1 MSSSRVL
8 SAFQLKLVKMCL
20 KDGFSVYLLQPKV
33 GTEWEYIRG
42 EESVEGFSLLIQ
54 AGAAKEGDNIGS
66 STVVMEAK
74 TEEDYQALAKQL
86 GGYLGAPG
94 DATEEGKI
102 LWE

>member
-20 KDGFSVYLLQPKV
+20 KDGFSVWLLQPQD
-33 GTEWEYIRG
+33 GTEWLRDED
-42 EESVEGFSLLIQ
+42 ETGFSLTIQ
-54 AGAAKEGDNIGS
+54 AGAEREEDNIGS

-74 TEEDYQALAKQL
+74 TEEDYQALEKQL
-86 GGYLGAPG
+86 SGYLGAPT
-94 DATEEGKI
+94 DATERSI